1 MQSRNNTCSL
11 LHAHVAA
18 PGIENHVGAC
28 LEAFFKAYIEMGGIY
43 AGRVLFTATGTV
55 FNLFSL
61 GRSGPARERKRE
73 GERDAGELC
82 CPVFKEFS
90 TC

>member
-1 MQSRNNTCSL
+1 
-11 LHAHVAA
+11 
-18 PGIENHVGAC
+18 
-28 LEAFFKAYIEMGGIY
+28 MGGIY

-61 GRSGPARERKRE
+61 GGSGPARERKRE